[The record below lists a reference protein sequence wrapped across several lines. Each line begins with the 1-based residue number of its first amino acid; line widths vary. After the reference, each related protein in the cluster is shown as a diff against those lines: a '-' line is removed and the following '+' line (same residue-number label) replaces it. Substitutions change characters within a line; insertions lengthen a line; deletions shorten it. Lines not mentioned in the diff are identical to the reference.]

1 MKTMV
6 ERQTV
11 IHMYRV
17 DGYSKRY
24 IANKLHI
31 SHRMV
36 DIIFDAFD
44 NNRDDRV

>member
-17 DGYSKRY
+17 CGYSKRR
-24 IANKLHI
+24 IARELHI
-31 SHRMV
+31 SRHTV
-36 DIIFDAFD
+36 Y
-44 NNRDDRV
+44 NNLKVYHPNN

>member
-1 MKTMV
+1 MV

-24 IANKLHI
+24 ISRELHI
-31 SHRMV
+31 SH
-36 DIIFDAFD
+36 IQAIYQ
-44 NNRDDRV
+44 